1 MITFSN
7 YFCGAAAHK
16 NKIKAS
22 GYSSEELA
30 EGYIKKSIELHCR
43 GKWKQLFHLPNHQ
56 PHQNLRPT

>member
-22 GYSSEELA
+22 GYSSEELK
-30 EGYIKKSIELHCR
+30 GT
-43 GKWKQLFHLPNHQ
+43 
-56 PHQNLRPT
+56 LRKT